1 MFRSKKLI
9 VGVVLAVVLLA
20 GSIGGIALAQTENGD
35 DDSLPEA
42 RYGALLDKV
51 CEIYKEK
58 TGVTIDPGELE
69 DAFAQAQSDMRN
81 EALDNYLNG
90 LVSQGTITQEQAD
103 QYKAWLESK
112 PDVPL
117 GFGFRGHGEF
127 RGHGGFR
134 GMGRMPG
141 FGGPCAPAE

>member
-20 GSIGGIALAQTENGD
+20 GSIGGIALANGGD
-35 DDSLPEA
+35 DNSPPEA
-42 RYGALLDKV
+42 RNGALLDKV

-90 LVSQGTITQEQAD
+90 LVSQGTITQEQAG
-103 QYKAWLESK
+103 QYKTWLESK

-117 GFGFRGHGEF
+117 EFGF

-134 GMGRMPG
+134 GIGGMPG
-141 FGGPCAPAE
+141 FGGPCHPAE

>member
-58 TGVTIDPGELE
+58 TGVTIDPDELE
-69 DAFAQAQSDMRN
+69 NAFADAQSEMRN

-90 LVSQGTITQEQAD
+90 LVSQDKITQEQAD

-117 GFGFRGHGEF
+117 EFGFRGHGSF
-127 RGHGGFR
+127 RGHGGFP
-134 GMGRMPG
+134 GMGGMPG
-141 FGGPCAPAE
+141 FGGLCPPAE

>member
-9 VGVVLAVVLLA
+9 VGLVLAVVLLA
-20 GSIGGIALAQTENGD
+20 GSIGGVALANGDD

-42 RYGALLDKV
+42 RQGALLDKV

-58 TGVTIDPGELE
+58 TGVTIDPDELE
-69 DAFAQAQSDMRN
+69 NAFADAQSEMRN

-90 LVSQGTITQEQAD
+90 LVSQDKITQEQAD
-103 QYKAWLESK
+103 QYKTWLESK
-112 PDVPL
+112 PDFPL

-127 RGHGGFR
+127 RGHGGFP
-134 GMGRMPG
+134 GMGGMPR
-141 FGGPCAPAE
+141 FGGPCPPAE

>member
-9 VGVVLAVVLLA
+9 IGVVLAVVLLA
-20 GSIGGIALAQTENGD
+20 GSIGGVALANGGD

-42 RYGALLDKV
+42 RCGVLLDKV

-58 TGVTIDPGELE
+58 TGVTIDPEELK
-69 DAFAQAQSDMRN
+69 DAFAQAQSDMRE

-90 LVSQGTITQEQAD
+90 LVSQDKITPEQAD
-103 QYKAWLESK
+103 QYKTWLESK

-127 RGHGGFR
+127 RGHGGFL
-134 GMGRMPG
+134 GMGGMPG

>member
-9 VGVVLAVVLLA
+9 IGLVLAVVLLA
-20 GSIGGIALAQTENGD
+20 GSIGGVALANGDD

-42 RYGALLDKV
+42 RQGALLDKV

-58 TGVTIDPGELE
+58 TGVTIDPEELE
-69 DAFAQAQSDMRN
+69 DAFAEAQSEMRA
-81 EALDNYLNG
+81 EALDNHLQS
-90 LVSQGTITQEQAD
+90 LVEQGEITQDEAD
-103 QYKAWLESK
+103 QYKTWLESK
-112 PDVPL
+112 PDFPL

-127 RGHGGFR
+127 RGHGGFP

-141 FGGPCAPAE
+141 FGGPCPPAE

>member
-1 MFRSKKLI
+1 
-9 VGVVLAVVLLA
+9 LAVVLLA

-58 TGVTIDPGELE
+58 TGVTIDPEELE
-69 DAFAQAQSDMRN
+69 NAFADAQSEMRT
-81 EALDNYLNG
+81 EALENYLQS
-90 LVSQGTITQEQAD
+90 LVDQGTITQEQAD
-103 QYKAWLESK
+103 QYKTWLESK

-117 GFGFRGHGEF
+117 EFGFRGHG
-127 RGHGGFR
+127 GFH
-134 GMGRMPG
+134 GMGGMPG
-141 FGGPCAPAE
+141 FGGPCAPQNN

>member
-20 GSIGGIALAQTENGD
+20 GSIGGVALAADGD

-58 TGVTIDPGELE
+58 TGVTIDPQELE
-69 DAFAQAQSDMRN
+69 DAFAQAQSEMRT
-81 EALDNYLNG
+81 EALENHLQS
-90 LVSQGTITQEQAD
+90 LVEQEEITQDEAD
-103 QYKAWLESK
+103 QYKMWLESK
-112 PDVPL
+112 PDVSL
-117 GFGFRGHGEF
+117 GFGFRGHGGF
-127 RGHGGFR
+127 CGPGGFP
-134 GMGRMPG
+134 GMGGMPG
-141 FGGPCAPAE
+141 FGGPCPPQNN

>member
-9 VGVVLAVVLLA
+9 VSVVLAVLLLA
-20 GSIGGIALAQTENGD
+20 GSIGGVALANGGE

-42 RYGALLDKV
+42 RYGVLLDRV
-51 CEIYKEK
+51 YEIYKEK
-58 TGVTIDPGELE
+58 TGVTIDPEELE
-69 DAFAQAQSDMRN
+69 DAFAKAQSEMRT
-81 EALDNYLNG
+81 EALENHLQS
-90 LVSQGTITQEQAD
+90 LVDQGEITQNEAD
-103 QYKAWLESK
+103 QYKTWLESK

-117 GFGFRGHGEF
+117 GFGF

-141 FGGPCAPAE
+141 FGGPCALAE